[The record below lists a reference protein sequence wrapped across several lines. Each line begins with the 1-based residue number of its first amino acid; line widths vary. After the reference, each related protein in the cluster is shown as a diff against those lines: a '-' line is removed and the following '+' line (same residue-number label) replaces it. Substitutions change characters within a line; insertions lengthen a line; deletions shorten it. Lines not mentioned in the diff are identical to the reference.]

1 MSPADGNP
9 EQTAAVHDPAG
20 EHSHQVGL
28 PFAASG
34 RNKLWPGVNLAR
46 PEGLDL
52 LAARLRGQSDVVLTN
67 ALPEARGSQ
76 EPGWV

>member
-9 EQTAAVHDPAG
+9 EQTAAVQDPAG

-28 PFAASG
+28 RFAASG

-46 PEGLDL
+46 FNGPVSTWPAVN
-52 LAARLRGQSDVVLTN
+52 LARCQ
-67 ALPEARGSQ
+67 
-76 EPGWV
+76 PGPCQPGPVSTWPAST